1 MHPACDLREIPP
13 VVKEVAMGTRTRIR
27 NAENACRRILV
38 VDDDPT
44 IRNILVQVLKL
55 QGYEVEAAC
64 NGADALAHCPPEAQ
78 PFDVLIT
85 DLMMPLMDG
94 KELIGRV
101 RVLYPDVR
109 VLCLSATYSNTWL
122 DLSVLFVPKPFSLRG
137 IVALVKSAL
146 EGTRWREA
154 ETG

>member
-1 MHPACDLREIPP
+1 
-13 VVKEVAMGTRTRIR
+13 MGTGTRIP
-27 NAENACRRILV
+27 NAENAARRILV

-64 NGADALAHCPPEAQ
+64 NGADALGHCSGVAR

-85 DLMMPLMDG
+85 DLMMPVMDG
-94 KELIGRV
+94 KELIARV
-101 RVLYPDVR
+101 RDRYPDIR
-109 VLCLSATYSNTWL
+109 VLCLSATYSDAWL
-122 DLSVLFVPKPFSLRG
+122 DLSVLCVPKPFSLRG

-146 EGTRWREA
+146 EGTRRREA

>member
-1 MHPACDLREIPP
+1 
-13 VVKEVAMGTRTRIR
+13 MGTRTRIR
-27 NAENACRRILV
+27 NAENATRRILV

-64 NGADALAHCPPEAQ
+64 NGADALGHCTGIAR

-109 VLCLSATYSNTWL
+109 VLCLSATYSSTWL